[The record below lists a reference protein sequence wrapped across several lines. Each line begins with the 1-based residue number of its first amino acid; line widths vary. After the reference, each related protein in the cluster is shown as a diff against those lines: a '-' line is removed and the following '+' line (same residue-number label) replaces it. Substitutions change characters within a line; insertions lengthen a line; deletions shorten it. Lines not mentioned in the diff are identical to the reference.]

1 MTYVEAAA
9 APLRKTGQIKL
20 HGKDAFEGMR
30 KAGRLV
36 AECLDMLVEHVK
48 PGVTTEALDKLV
60 LEFGFD
66 HGALPATLMYRGY
79 KKASCTSINH
89 VVCHGIPGD
98 KPMKEG
104 DIVNID
110 VTLILNGWHG
120 DSSRMYAVGE
130 IPRRAERLIDVTYD
144 AMMRGIAVIRPG
156 ATTGD
161 IGNAIQT
168 FVEAQHM
175 SVVRDFCGH
184 GLGKLFH
191 DEPNIVHVGR
201 PGEGIVLRPGMFFT
215 VEPMINLG
223 RPHVKVLS
231 DGWTAVTRDRSLSA
245 QFEHTIGVTAT
256 GCRDLHDLAQRP
268 RQAALPDLNAFC
280 HGAIANAPG
289 TPHPCRASAAC
300 SVRMPRTLK
309 HETRKSEENGGPT
322 EGPPHYLGHRERLRD
337 RFLDGGPDAV
347 TEYELL
353 ELVLFRAIPRRDVKP
368 LAKALIAKFG
378 SFAEV
383 VSAPRP
389 RLREIEGL
397 GEAAIAEIKI
407 VQAAASRLARGE
419 VEEADGAVVLVGGAR
434 LLPHHDGLRRQG
446 AVPRAVPRQAQPGDR
461 RRGAA
466 NRHRGPHA
474 GLSAR
479 SDQARAGIV
488 RDRDH
493 PGAQPSQ
500 SGDPTP
506 IAAPTSR

>member
-48 PGVTTEALDKLV
+48 PGVTTDGLDKLV
-60 LEFGFD
+60 LEFAFD

-79 KKASCTSINH
+79 KKSTCTSINH

-98 KPMKEG
+98 KPLKEG
-104 DIVNID
+104 DVVNID

-130 IPRRAERLIDVTYD
+130 IPRRAERLIEVTYD

-256 GCRDLHDLAQRP
+256 GVEIFTTSPKGLDKP
-268 RQAALPDLNAFC
+268 PY
-280 HGAIANAPG
+280 
-289 TPHPCRASAAC
+289 
-300 SVRMPRTLK
+300 RT
-309 HETRKSEENGGPT
+309 
-322 EGPPHYLGHRERLRD
+322 
-337 RFLDGGPDAV
+337 
-347 TEYELL
+347 
-353 ELVLFRAIPRRDVKP
+353 
-368 LAKALIAKFG
+368 
-378 SFAEV
+378 
-383 VSAPRP
+383 
-389 RLREIEGL
+389 
-397 GEAAIAEIKI
+397 
-407 VQAAASRLARGE
+407 
-419 VEEADGAVVLVGGAR
+419 
-434 LLPHHDGLRRQG
+434 
-446 AVPRAVPRQAQPGDR
+446 
-461 RRGAA
+461 
-466 NRHRGPHA
+466 
-474 GLSAR
+474 
-479 SDQARAGIV
+479 
-488 RDRDH
+488 
-493 PGAQPSQ
+493 
-500 SGDPTP
+500 
-506 IAAPTSR
+506 